1 METYATSIID
11 ESMQMDDD
19 GTYYGTILAS
29 RHGLGDNA
37 FVVRAVH
44 RNSSTGIQ
52 ENVLCSYKTLSNGDI
67 RVYVDEPVSL
77 RVTLGRGDSV
87 IASIAGEGEEHADT

>member
-1 METYATSIID
+1 MDTFATSISD

-19 GTYYGTILAS
+19 GTYYGTVLAS
-29 RHGLGDNA
+29 RHGLGDNV

-44 RNSSTGIQ
+44 RDNTAGTL

-67 RVYVDEPVSL
+67 RIYVDEPISL
-77 RVTLGRGDSV
+77 RVTLGRGNP
-87 IASIAGEGEEHADT
+87 ILTSIAGEGETYADA

>member
-1 METYATSIID
+1 MNTFATSISD

-19 GTYYGTILAS
+19 GTYYGTVLAS
-29 RHGLGDNA
+29 RHGLGENV

-44 RNSSTGIQ
+44 RDNTEGTQ

-67 RVYVDEPVSL
+67 RIYVDEPVSL
-77 RVTLGRGDSV
+77 RVTLGQGNPPLTLT
-87 IASIAGEGEEHADT
+87 AEEGEEYADA

>member
-37 FVVRAVH
+37 FVVRAVR

-87 IASIAGEGEEHADT
+87 AASIAGEDEEYADA